1 VRRDHGADL
10 NHWVCTMS
18 DLALTKSGEREL
30 PVYVKP
36 ARLSIAQ
43 TADYLGSGERHI
55 WLLIKAGELEVV
67 GTPRKRWIITSS
79 IDAYIARQPRL
90 APSKKS
96 ESA

>member
-1 VRRDHGADL
+1 
-10 NHWVCTMS
+10 MS
-18 DLALTKSGEREL
+18 DVAITKSPEREFA
-30 PVYVKP
+30 VYVKP
-36 ARLSIAQ
+36 ARLSIQ
-43 TADYLGSGERHI
+43 RTADYLGSGERHI